1 MRIRQVKP
9 SFFKDPLMAELSP
22 AVRLFYVGLWMLAD
36 DAGWFRWDPA
46 EVGNELYGYEPR
58 GRRERH
64 AADYLDTLVSAKR
77 VTRFDCGHVFI
88 PTLTDH
94 QRLAGLTKQ
103 VRTVVR
109 EHEKECSPQPPA
121 GPRDAPQSPDPVR
134 NGIGKGTGTV
144 DGTER
149 NGIGTESAPARA
161 EAGPRE
167 DETESDFRKR
177 TGIPVFMGE
186 LSEIPGAVR

>member
-1 MRIRQVKP
+1 MTMRIRQVKP

-36 DAGWFRWDPA
+36 DAGWFRWDAA

-58 GRRERH
+58 GRRERNVT
-64 AADYLDTLVSAKR
+64 AYLDDLVSRGR
-77 VTRFDCGHVFI
+77 VERFPCGHISV
-88 PTLTDH
+88 PTLIDH

-103 VRTVVR
+103 VRTVYR
-109 EHEKECSPQPPA
+109 EHEKECIPRLPA
-121 GPRDAPQSPDPVR
+121 DPRNSPQSPGTVR

-149 NGIGTESAPARA
+149 NVSEQVDAPES
-161 EAGPRE
+161 E
-167 DETESDFRKR
+167 FRSR
-177 TGIPVFMGE
+177 TGLPDFLEVV
-186 LSEIPGAVR
+186 S